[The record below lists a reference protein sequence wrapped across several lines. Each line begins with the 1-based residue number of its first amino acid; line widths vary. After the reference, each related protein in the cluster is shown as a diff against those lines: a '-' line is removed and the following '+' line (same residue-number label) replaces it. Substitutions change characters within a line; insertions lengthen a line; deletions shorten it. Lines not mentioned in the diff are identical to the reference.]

1 MLFITGSP
9 HNIQSVLDSCLKA
22 GFSHVLG
29 AILRGDNMGKNEKLF
44 QVYPIL
50 QIELKNTIEFSSLRN
65 QLD

>member
-29 AILRGDNMGKNEKLF
+29 AILRLRADNMGKNEKLF
-44 QVYPIL
+44 
-50 QIELKNTIEFSSLRN
+50 
-65 QLD
+65 